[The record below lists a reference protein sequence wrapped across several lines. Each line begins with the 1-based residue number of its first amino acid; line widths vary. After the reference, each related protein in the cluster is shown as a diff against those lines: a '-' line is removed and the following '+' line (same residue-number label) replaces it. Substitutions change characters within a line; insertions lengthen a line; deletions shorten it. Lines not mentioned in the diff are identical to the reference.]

1 MNIFST
7 KSLRIFAV
15 GFSACMLFA
24 VSAFGQ
30 TADSTQKASGNAA
43 AAGGEFAKYDAKKG
57 ESIFSIKCSSCHYLY
72 DSEGKG
78 TGPSLHGVTKR
89 APNREWFY
97 KWIKNSQA
105 LIATGDKYANEVW
118 NKYKPTQMTAFGELS
133 NDDIDNILAYIE
145 TTPEPAPKAATADA
159 GAAGGTGVAEEQ
171 LGTSYYVLFG
181 LVIVLIVAVIL
192 SSLRV
197 ISTLFRSKG
206 ERLFDWNKINGILFL
221 VFLIVGFFWI
231 YVQFANYT
239 RHLLPEAASE
249 HGVLVDRMLMI
260 TFALT
265 FFVFIVTQAMLFI
278 FSYKYRKQEGKKALH
293 YADNHRLEFFW
304 TLIPAIV
311 LTALVLYGAKVWT
324 QVMFTDEA
332 DEKKALNVEVYAYQ
346 FGWNIRY
353 AGEDNSLGKANY
365 MLINKEFEVEGYE
378 KGTNFMGLDTKDKN
392 ALDDRMADEMWLP
405 KGRPVL
411 LKIRAQ
417 DVIHSAYMPH
427 FRVQMNAV
435 PGMPTQFMFTPTITT
450 DEMRLKTGDPKFDYI
465 LLCNKICGGA
475 HYKMKMII
483 VVKSKADYKAWMSQ
497 KSTQNFK
504 SKYFPA
510 PMAAVA
516 AMADTTLKK

>member
-1 MNIFST
+1 MKIFST

-15 GFSACMLFA
+15 GFSACMFFVA
-24 VSAFGQ
+24 SAFGQ
-30 TADSTQKASGNAA
+30 AADSTQKASGNAA
-43 AAGGEFAKYDAKKG
+43 AAGGEYAKYDAKKG

-78 TGPSLHGVTKR
+78 TGPSLHGVIKR
-89 APNREWFY
+89 APNQEWFY

-105 LIATGDKYANEVW
+105 LIATGDKYANEIW

-133 NDDIDNILAYIE
+133 NDDINNILAYIE

-159 GAAGGTGVAEEQ
+159 GAAGGSGVAEEVM
-171 LGTSYYVLFG
+171 GTSYYVLFG

-192 SSLRV
+192 ASLRV

-206 ERLFDWNKINGILFL
+206 ERLFNWNNINGILFL

-265 FFVFIVTQAMLFI
+265 FFVFVVTQAMLFY
-278 FSYKYRKQEGKKALH
+278 FSYKYRQQDGKKALH

-324 QVMFTDEA
+324 QVMFTDE
-332 DEKKALNVEVYAYQ
+332 DQEKKALNVEVYAYQ

-378 KGTNFMGLDTKDKN
+378 KGTNFMGLDTKDKS
-392 ALDDRMADEMWLP
+392 AMDDRMADEMWLP

-411 LKIRAQ
+411 MKIRAQ

-465 LLCNKICGGA
+465 LLCNKICGA
-475 HYKMKMII
+475 SHYNMKRRVK
-483 VVKSKADYKAWMSQ
+483 VVEPEEYDRWYKEKTKAYFTKI
-497 KSTQNFK
+497 QNK
-504 SKYFPA
+504 VDSA
-510 PMAAVA
+510 ANSGMAQL
-516 AMADTTLKK
+516 LK